1 MEFLSFFLLLLFLFL
16 FMLCSCYTSIY
27 IEIVGY
33 DQIDGFGKKEV
44 RSFLSLF
51 VSLFLSFFLSFFLC
65 LFLSNNEFNRNRG
78 SF

>member
-1 MEFLSFFLLLLFLFL
+1 
-16 FMLCSCYTSIY
+16 MLCSCYTSIY

-44 RSFLSLF
+44 RSFLSFFL
-51 VSLFLSFFLSFFLC
+51 SLFLSFFLSLFLC